1 MKPKRVNHNQGSLL
15 ETRLSELLDPQN
27 RLRLLADLIDWE
39 ELEGQLSIHFSNEK
53 GAPGKPIRL
62 VSGVLMLQHMTGL
75 SDEQMAVGWVQNP
88 YWQYFCGYDY
98 LQWRFP
104 MDPSSLSRW
113 RKRLG
118 EEGLEKILQATL
130 KLALRIGIVKTNSYE
145 TVIVDTTVMEKNIA
159 YPTDARLYYRSL
171 QKLVREA
178 KRHGIVLRQTY
189 TFLSKQA
196 LRKTHQYAH
205 ARQMKRA
212 KREMRRLRTYLGRV
226 HRDIRR
232 QIEKQK
238 ALQNSL
244 MSLLKITNHILHQQK
259 TDKDKIYSVHE
270 PEVECISKGKAHKK
284 YEFGCKTSIVLTHK
298 EGLVLSMNAMHGK
311 PYDGHTLEESLER
324 AESQTGTTIKRGF
337 VDKGYRGHSVENK
350 EIYITGKRGLSR
362 HYKNMLKR
370 RQAIEPHIGHMKNDG
385 KLDRNYL
392 KGKLG
397 DLINA
402 VLCGIGHNLR
412 LILNKM
418 HLQAA

>member
-1 MKPKRVNHNQGSLL
+1 MKPKRVNHSQGSLL
-15 ETRLSELLDPQN
+15 EARLSELLDPHN
-27 RLRLLADLIDWE
+27 RLRLLADLIDWK
-39 ELEGQLSIHFSNEK
+39 ELEGQLDSYFHSEK

-75 SDEQMAVGWVQNP
+75 SDEQMAVGWIQNP

-98 LQWRFP
+98 LQWKFP

-113 RKRLG
+113 RQRLG
-118 EEGLEKILQATL
+118 EKGLEKILQATL
-130 KLALRIGIVKTNSYE
+130 KLALRVGIVKTNSFE

-171 QKLVREA
+171 QKLVKEA
-178 KRHGIVLRQTY
+178 KRHDIALRQTY

-212 KREMRRLRTYLGRV
+212 KREMRRLHTYLGRV
-226 HRDIRR
+226 HRDIQR
-232 QIEKQK
+232 QIDKQK
-238 ALQNSL
+238 DLQNPL
-244 MSLLKITNHILHQQK
+244 TSLLKITNHILYQQK

-284 YEFGCKTSIVLTHK
+284 YEFGCKASIVLTHK
-298 EGLVLSMNAMHGK
+298 EGFVLLMKAMHGK
-311 PYDGHTLEESLER
+311 PYDGHTLEESLNR
-324 AESQTGTTIKRGF
+324 AENLTGTKVKRGF

-350 EIYITGKRGLSR
+350 EIYISGKRGLSR

-412 LILNKM
+412 LILHKM
-418 HLQAA
+418 SVQAA